1 MGSGPMR
8 ARGVVGWAIAGMV
21 VLVGARGTRG
31 DELDPATVERG
42 RIALTT
48 TGYISA
54 AWSEEAYR
62 KVGQL
67 WETAAPDPDREPEA
81 YAAAF
86 RRRYGL
92 HPAPY
97 PNDSLPMG
105 LRRGNGPDGTKAG
118 LQIDCLICHGG
129 AIGGASYV
137 GPGHPTPPPKGVLHH
152 PAPPRRPP
160 PP

>member
-1 MGSGPMR
+1 MMMQTRPGISW
-8 ARGVVGWAIAGMV
+8 AVVGVGLMISSWS
-21 VLVGARGTRG
+21 VGA
-31 DELDPATVERG
+31 EVSDPAAVERG
-42 RIALTT
+42 RRALTE
-48 TGYISA
+48 TGYLPP
-54 AWSEEAYR
+54 AWSEGAYKAAR
-62 KVGQL
+62 RLLGPD
-67 WETAAPDPDREPEA
+67 APDPDRDPEG

-97 PNDSLPMG
+97 PNDGLPMG